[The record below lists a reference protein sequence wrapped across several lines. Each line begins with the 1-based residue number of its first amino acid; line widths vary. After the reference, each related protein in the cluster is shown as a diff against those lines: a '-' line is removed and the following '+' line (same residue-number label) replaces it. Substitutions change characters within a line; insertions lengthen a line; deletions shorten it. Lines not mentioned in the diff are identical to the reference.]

1 MKACAYVVGPS
12 DGAGEA
18 LRDMAR
24 SLGFAVVLPY
34 SGLAAAETQAHQT
47 PLLFFMFAAVDEVP
61 SLKPVA
67 DSIRFSPS
75 RRIRLSPLVYFA
87 ESPSLDQIRL
97 CIDMGFDDVITLPFT
112 PQRITGRLKRM
123 VERPIVFHETSA
135 YLGPERRSVSGD
147 SRSQYR
153 RLEIMRTATAGVSVL
168 RDEMRAG
175 G

>member
-12 DGAGEA
+12 DGAGQA

-24 SLGFAVVLPY
+24 ALGFAVVLPFA
-34 SGLAAAETQAHQT
+34 GLAAAETQAHQT
-47 PLLFFMFAAVDEVP
+47 PLLFFLFAAVDEV
-61 SLKPVA
+61 SALKPVA
-67 DSIRFSPS
+67 DSIRFSPG

-87 ESPSLDQIRL
+87 ESPSHDQIRL

-123 VERPIVFHETSA
+123 VERPIVFHETGA
-135 YLGPERRSVSGD
+135 YLGPERRSTASD
-147 SRSQYR
+147 LRSQYR
-153 RLEIMRTATAGVSVL
+153 RLEIMRTANAGVSVL
-168 RDEMRAG
+168 RDEMRPG